1 MSKEEFLSV
10 YERQQAS
17 GLTIKDF
24 CENETYS
31 SSCFHYWK
39 KKFGLSRT
47 YTSHPDRVPD
57 DTFIPLGLHRRGN
70 LPSSTSGDVTIDLP
84 SGIKIHLDSRG
95 NPELTFGLI
104 HILCDHVLS
113 EWYLF
118 QPFYLKFFLPY
129 LINFSLA
136 KELFVYFLLVKLD
149 SGKRIFCYPFV
160 CNSVSIR

>member
-1 MSKEEFLSV
+1 MKRIMSKEEFLSV

-47 YTSHPDRVPD
+47 YTSHPDRVPN

-70 LPSSTSGDVTIDLP
+70 LPSGTASSKRLETESLGSAPNILLIKSVN
-84 SGIKIHLDSRG
+84 IKICLV
-95 NPELTFGLI
+95 LI
-104 HILCDHVLS
+104 QILEFEPAGIV
-113 EWYLF
+113 F
-118 QPFYLKFFLPY
+118 
-129 LINFSLA
+129 
-136 KELFVYFLLVKLD
+136 
-149 SGKRIFCYPFV
+149 
-160 CNSVSIR
+160 

>member
-57 DTFIPLGLHRRGN
+57 DTFIPLGLHRREN
-70 LPSSTSGDVTIDLP
+70 LPSGTAP
-84 SGIKIHLDSRG
+84 SKRLETESLGSAPNILLIKSVNIKICLV
-95 NPELTFGLI
+95 LI
-104 HILCDHVLS
+104 QILAYIIHSGFISGYQNRYGDN
-113 EWYLF
+113 
-118 QPFYLKFFLPY
+118 LKPPT
-129 LINFSLA
+129 N
-136 KELFVYFLLVKLD
+136 VYH
-149 SGKRIFCYPFV
+149 RMTA
-160 CNSVSIR
+160 